1 MSDLNKNKIIFKSEQ
16 AIREHVSQMVDDSF
30 LPSDVEPNLSPAH
43 CLDVT
48 EQSIRHAVEILG
60 KERVIEDQ
68 VKMMLRQQQLDPNI
82 AVYESN
88 STQSNRHSS
97 QFDPLQNSNYCYEVK
112 VNIIW

>member
-48 EQSIRHAVEILG
+48 EQSIR
-60 KERVIEDQ
+60 Q
-68 VKMMLRQQQLDPNI
+68 
-82 AVYESN
+82 
-88 STQSNRHSS
+88 
-97 QFDPLQNSNYCYEVK
+97 EV
-112 VNIIW
+112 VDL